1 MKTKILIILLA
12 VFAFSFT
19 SCEDTKKKEEEKA
32 KMEQQEAER
41 QAEMAAEEERME
53 MESNSIAAKAMET
66 DSLSTLVSALQN
78 ADLADTFT
86 EDEGPYTV
94 FAPTNSAFEKV
105 DEATMDELMKSEN
118 QDQLATVLKYH
129 VIDDE
134 ITASD
139 LSQMIEDAENGEATF
154 STMEGAELTAM
165 MDGENIVL
173 KDGNGNTATIIATD
187 IEASNGMVHLIDGVV
202 MKKKES

>member
-1 MKTKILIILLA
+1 MKTKFLLILLA
-12 VFAFSFT
+12 AFAFSFT

-32 KMEQQEAER
+32 QMEQEEAER
-41 QAEMAAEEERME
+41 QAEMEAEEERME
-53 MESNSIAAKAMET
+53 MESNSIAAKAMAT

-78 ADLADTFT
+78 AELATTFT

-105 DEATMDELMKSEN
+105 DKATLDELMKSEN
-118 QDQLATVLKYH
+118 KDKLATVLKYH
-129 VIDDE
+129 VVDDE

-173 KDGNGNTATIIATD
+173 KDGNGNTAKIIATD

>member
-1 MKTKILIILLA
+1 MKSKILLIMLA

-32 KMEQQEAER
+32 KMEQEAAEQEAK
-41 QAEMAAEEERME
+41 MKAEEERME
-53 MESNSIAAKAMET
+53 MESNSIAAKAMAT
-66 DSLSTLVSALQN
+66 DSLSTLVSALKN
-78 ADLADTFT
+78 AELATTFT

-105 DEATMDELMKSEN
+105 DKATLDELMKSEN
-118 QDQLATVLKYH
+118 KDQLAGVLKYH
-129 VIDDE
+129 VVDKE

-139 LSQMIEDAENGEATF
+139 LSQMIEDGGGEVTF
-154 STMEGAELTAM
+154 ATMEGAELTAM
-165 MDGENIVL
+165 ADGDNIVL

-202 MKKKES
+202 MKKAS

>member
-32 KMEQQEAER
+32 KMEQQEVER

-105 DEATMDELMKSEN
+105 DEATMDELMMSEN

-129 VIDDE
+129 VVDDE

-139 LSQMIEDAENGEATF
+139 LSQMIEDGEGEASI
-154 STMEGAELTAM
+154 STMDGAELKVM
-165 MDGENIVL
+165 MEGDNIVL
-173 KDGNGNTATIIATD
+173 QDENGNKATIIATD

>member
-1 MKTKILIILLA
+1 MKTKILLILLA
-12 VFAFSFT
+12 AFAFSFT

-32 KMEQQEAER
+32 KMEQAEAER
-41 QAEMAAEEERME
+41 QAEMQAEEERME
-53 MESNSIAAKAMET
+53 MESNSIAAKAMAT

-78 ADLADTFT
+78 ADLATTFT

-105 DEATMDELMKSEN
+105 DKATLDELMKSEN
-118 QDQLATVLKYH
+118 KDQLATVLKYH

-139 LSQMIEDAENGEATF
+139 LSQMIEDGDGEASF
-154 STMEGAELTAM
+154 STMDGAELKAM
-165 MDGENIVL
+165 MDGDNIVL
-173 KDGNGNTATIIATD
+173 QDENGNKATIIATD
-187 IEASNGMVHLIDGVV
+187 IEASNGMVHLIDAVV
-202 MKKKES
+202 MKKAS

>member
-1 MKTKILIILLA
+1 MKSKILLIMLA

-32 KMEQQEAER
+32 KMEQEAAEQEAK
-41 QAEMAAEEERME
+41 MKAEEERME
-53 MESNSIAAKAMET
+53 MESNSIAAKAMAT
-66 DSLSTLVSALQN
+66 DSLSTLVSALKN
-78 ADLADTFT
+78 AELATTFT

-105 DEATMDELMKSEN
+105 DKATLDELMKSEN
-118 QDQLATVLKYH
+118 KDQLAGVLKYH
-129 VIDDE
+129 VVDKE

-139 LSQMIEDAENGEATF
+139 LSQMIEDGGGEVTF
-154 STMEGAELTAM
+154 VTMEGAELTAM
-165 MDGENIVL
+165 ADGDNIVL

-202 MKKKES
+202 MKKAS

>member
-139 LSQMIEDAENGEATF
+139 LSQMIEDGEGEASI
-154 STMEGAELTAM
+154 STLDGVELKVMREG
-165 MDGENIVL
+165 DNIVL
-173 KDGNGNTATIIATD
+173 QDENGNKATIIATD

>member
-1 MKTKILIILLA
+1 MKTKILITLLA
-12 VFAFSFT
+12 ALAFSFT
-19 SCEDTKKKEEEKA
+19 SCEDTKKKEEENA

-105 DEATMDELMKSEN
+105 DQATMDELMKSEN
-118 QDQLATVLKYH
+118 KDQLATVLKYH
-129 VIDDE
+129 VVDDE

-139 LSQMIEDAENGEATF
+139 LSQMIEDGEGEASF
-154 STMEGAELTAM
+154 STMDGAELKVM
-165 MDGENIVL
+165 MEGDNIVL
-173 KDGNGNTATIIATD
+173 QDENGNKATIIATD

-202 MKKKES
+202 MRKKDS

>member
-12 VFAFSFT
+12 DFAFSFT

-105 DEATMDELMKSEN
+105 DEATMDELMMSEN

-129 VIDDE
+129 VVDDE

-139 LSQMIEDAENGEATF
+139 LSQMIEDGEGEASI
-154 STMEGAELTAM
+154 STMDGAELKVM
-165 MDGENIVL
+165 MEGDNIVL
-173 KDGNGNTATIIATD
+173 QDED

>member
-1 MKTKILIILLA
+1 MKTKFLFILLA
-12 VFAFSFT
+12 AFAFSFT
-19 SCEDTKKKEEEKA
+19 SCEDSKKKEEEKA
-32 KMEQQEAER
+32 KMEQEEAER
-41 QAEMAAEEERME
+41 QSEMEAEEERME
-53 MESNSIAAKAMET
+53 MESNSIAAKAMAT

-78 ADLADTFT
+78 ADLATTFT

-105 DEATMDELMKSEN
+105 DKATLDELMKSEN
-118 QDQLATVLKYH
+118 KDKLAEVLKYH
-129 VIDDE
+129 VVDDE

-139 LSQMIEDAENGEATF
+139 LSQMIEDGDGEATF

-173 KDGNGNTATIIATD
+173 RDGNGNTATITATD
-187 IEASNGMVHLIDGVV
+187 IEASNGIVHLINGVV
-202 MKKKES
+202 MKKAS

>member
-1 MKTKILIILLA
+1 MKSKILLIMLA

-32 KMEQQEAER
+32 KMEQEAAEQEAK
-41 QAEMAAEEERME
+41 MKAEEERME
-53 MESNSIAAKAMET
+53 MESNSIAAKAMAT
-66 DSLSTLVSALQN
+66 DSLSTLVSALKN
-78 ADLADTFT
+78 AELATTFT

-105 DEATMDELMKSEN
+105 DKATLDELMKSEN
-118 QDQLATVLKYH
+118 KDQLAGVLKYH
-129 VIDDE
+129 VVDKE

-139 LSQMIEDAENGEATF
+139 LSQMIEDGGGEVTFAT
-154 STMEGAELTAM
+154 MDGAELTAM
-165 MDGENIVL
+165 ADGDNIVL

-202 MKKKES
+202 MKKAS

>member
-1 MKTKILIILLA
+1 MKTKFLLILLA
-12 VFAFSFT
+12 VFTFSLT

-32 KMEQQEAER
+32 QMEQEEAER
-41 QAEMAAEEERME
+41 QAEMQAEEERME
-53 MESNSIAAKAMET
+53 MESNSIAAKAMAT

-78 ADLADTFT
+78 TDLADTFT

-105 DEATMDELMKSEN
+105 DDATLEELMKSEN
-118 QDQLATVLKYH
+118 KDQLATVLKYH
-129 VIDDE
+129 VVDEE
-134 ITASD
+134 ITAAD
-139 LSQMIEDAENGEATF
+139 LSQRIQDAENGEATIT
-154 STMEGAELTAM
+154 TMDGADLTAM

-187 IEASNGMVHLIDGVV
+187 IEASNGMVHLIDAVV
-202 MKKKES
+202 MKKAS

>member
-1 MKTKILIILLA
+1 
-12 VFAFSFT
+12 
-19 SCEDTKKKEEEKA
+19 
-32 KMEQQEAER
+32 MEQQEAER

-139 LSQMIEDAENGEATF
+139 LSQMIEDGEGEASI
-154 STMEGAELTAM
+154 STLDGAELKVM
-165 MDGENIVL
+165 REGDNIVL
-173 KDGNGNTATIIATD
+173 QDENGNKATIIATD

>member
-1 MKTKILIILLA
+1 MSLKRLENAVCMYIAYVTIFFSGTIQANVFVQQQSTQTKAHLQLLA
-12 VFAFSFT
+12 DNHLLSAPLLT
-19 SCEDTKKKEEEKA
+19 YPLQWNLIY
-32 KMEQQEAER
+32 QQ
-41 QAEMAAEEERME
+41 
-53 MESNSIAAKAMET
+53 
-66 DSLSTLVSALQN
+66 LQN

-129 VIDDE
+129 VVDEE

-139 LSQMIEDAENGEATF
+139 LSQMIEDGEGEASI
-154 STMEGAELTAM
+154 STMDGAELKVM
-165 MDGENIVL
+165 MEGDNIVL
-173 KDGNGNTATIIATD
+173 QDENGNKATIIATD

>member
-32 KMEQQEAER
+32 KMERQEAER

-86 EDEGPYTV
+86 EEEGPYTV

-129 VIDDE
+129 VVDDE

-139 LSQMIEDAENGEATF
+139 LSQMIEDGEGEASI
-154 STMEGAELTAM
+154 STMDGAELKVIM
-165 MDGENIVL
+165 EGDNIVL
-173 KDGNGNTATIIATD
+173 QDENGNKATIIATD

>member
-1 MKTKILIILLA
+1 MKTKILLILLA
-12 VFAFSFT
+12 AFAFSFT

-32 KMEQQEAER
+32 KMEQAEAER
-41 QAEMAAEEERME
+41 QAEMQAEEERME
-53 MESNSIAAKAMET
+53 MESNSIAAKAMAT

-78 ADLADTFT
+78 ADLATTFT

-105 DEATMDELMKSEN
+105 DKATLDELMKSEN
-118 QDQLATVLKYH
+118 KDQLATVLKYH

-139 LSQMIEDAENGEATF
+139 LSQMIEDGDGVASF
-154 STMEGAELTAM
+154 STMDGAELKAM
-165 MDGENIVL
+165 MDGDNIVL
-173 KDGNGNTATIIATD
+173 QDENGNKATIIATD
-187 IEASNGMVHLIDGVV
+187 IEASNGMVHLIDAVV
-202 MKKKES
+202 MKKAS

>member
-12 VFAFSFT
+12 VSAFSFT

-129 VIDDE
+129 VVDDE

-139 LSQMIEDAENGEATF
+139 LSQMIEDGEGEASI
-154 STMEGAELTAM
+154 STMDGAELKVM
-165 MDGENIVL
+165 MEGDNIVL
-173 KDGNGNTATIIATD
+173 QDENGNKATIIAAD

>member
-1 MKTKILIILLA
+1 MKSKILLILLA
-12 VFAFSFT
+12 AFAFSFT

-32 KMEQQEAER
+32 QMEQEEAER
-41 QAEMAAEEERME
+41 EAEMQAEKERME
-53 MESNSIAAKAMET
+53 MESNSIAAKAMAT
-66 DSLSTLVSALQN
+66 DSLSTLVSALKN
-78 ADLADTFT
+78 AELATTFT

-105 DEATMDELMKSEN
+105 DKATLDELMKSEN
-118 QDQLATVLKYH
+118 KDQLAGVLKYH
-129 VIDDE
+129 VVDKE

-139 LSQMIEDAENGEATF
+139 LSKMIEDGDGEVTF
-154 STMEGAELTAM
+154 ATMEGAELTAM

-202 MKKKES
+202 MKKAS